1 MEEGESVAARVV
13 AAMDTDMAVAG
24 LSRYVR
30 VFDPGV
36 FEPTASSDDDM
47 EGLTLS
53 RSRDVESE
61 VGGYIV
67 RAKSRFAWDA
77 IVGLLTTLGAEHPE
91 SFHALMQGC
100 RRLSNSTPEEDG
112 FHDLMLAPEQHLHD
126 VSVGREGRRSQ
137 QGYLSAG
144 DARAFLQLARQPRSA
159 GTPTNAIA
167 AAYFRALDAIDESAV
182 EDPSI
187 EDVSSKPAMEPDAT
201 GSIEAVADLLAEAG
215 VASARPRALLGPA
228 SADVASVVPIH
239 LLMEYVH
246 DRDEDAYFARS
257 RELGFLANAL
267 VSGCSVHDRPFTAQ
281 EAWDAAVGICNL
293 GLECQ
298 PDRPDTYLSDHDLV
312 TAFEVGWKLLHEE
325 VSLVVINSLMATLQ
339 EVRHVDSE
347 VQRDLYSLRRALER
361 NREAG
366 TPWRAREALDVIATL
381 DIPTWACLQGLLSE
395 CPVLP
400 AALRALLDKHAR
412 SFSAT
417 AFECFTTIEQI
428 RRVRQFVERLDT
440 VLL

>member
-1 MEEGESVAARVV
+1 MEEGEDVAARVV
-13 AAMDTDMAVAG
+13 AAMDLDVAVAG
-24 LSRYVR
+24 LSRHVR
-30 VFDPGV
+30 IFDPGV

-47 EGLTLS
+47 EGLTLP
-53 RSRDVESE
+53 RFRDIESE
-61 VGGYIV
+61 IGGYVV

-100 RRLSNSTPEEDG
+100 RQLSNSAPEEDG

-159 GTPTNAIA
+159 GTAANPIA
-167 AAYFRALDAIDESAV
+167 AAYFRALATAESAV
-182 EDPSI
+182 EDPSA
-187 EDVSSKPAMEPDAT
+187 EDVGSQPAMEPDAT
-201 GSIEAVADLLAEAG
+201 VSIDAVAELLAEAG
-215 VASARPRALLGPA
+215 IASVRPRALLGPA
-228 SADVASVVPIH
+228 SADVAAVVPIH

-246 DRDEDAYFARS
+246 DRDADAYVARS
-257 RELGFLANAL
+257 QELGFLANAL
-267 VSGCSVHDRPFTAQ
+267 LAGCSVHDRPFTAQ
-281 EAWDAAVGICNL
+281 EAWDAAVGVCNL

-298 PDRPDTYLSDHDLV
+298 RDRTDSYLRDHDLV
-312 TAFEVGWKLLHEE
+312 TVFEVGWKLLHEE
-325 VSLVVINSLMATLQ
+325 VSLVVIDNLIATLDQ
-339 EVRHVDSE
+339 VQHVDSE

-361 NREAG
+361 NRDAG
-366 TPWRAREALDVIATL
+366 TPWRVRENLDVIATL
-381 DIPTWACLQGLLSE
+381 DMPAWACLQGLLSE

-400 AALRALLDKHAR
+400 AALRAILDKHAG

-417 AFECFTTIEQI
+417 AFECFTTIEQV
-428 RRVRQFVERLDT
+428 RRVRQFAETLEG

>member
-1 MEEGESVAARVV
+1 MEEGEDVAARVV
-13 AAMDTDMAVAG
+13 AAMDVDVAVAG
-24 LSRYVR
+24 LSRHVR

-36 FEPTASSDDDM
+36 FEPTASSDDDI
-47 EGLTLS
+47 EGLTLP

-61 VGGYIV
+61 IGGYIV

-100 RRLSNSTPEEDG
+100 RQLSNSTPEEDG

-144 DARAFLQLARQPRSA
+144 DARAFLQLARQSRSA
-159 GTPTNAIA
+159 GTAANPIA
-167 AAYFRALDAIDESAV
+167 AAYFRDATAESAV
-182 EDPSI
+182 EDPSA
-187 EDVSSKPAMEPDAT
+187 EDVAAKPAMEPDAT
-201 GSIEAVADLLAEAG
+201 AAIDAVAELLAEAG
-215 VASARPRALLGPA
+215 IAPVRPRALLGPA
-228 SADVASVVPIH
+228 SADVAAVVPMH

-246 DRDEDAYFARS
+246 DRDADAYVARS
-257 RELGFLANAL
+257 QELGFLANAL
-267 VSGCSVHDRPFTAQ
+267 VAGCSVHDRPFTAQ
-281 EAWDAAVGICNL
+281 EAWDTAVGVCNL

-298 PDRPDTYLSDHDLV
+298 ADRPDSYLRDHDLV

-325 VSLVVINSLMATLQ
+325 VSLVVIGNLIATLEHVQ
-339 EVRHVDSE
+339 HVDSE

-361 NREAG
+361 HRDAG
-366 TPWRAREALDVIATL
+366 TPWRVRENLDVIATL
-381 DIPTWACLQGLLSE
+381 DMPAWACLQGLLSE

-400 AALRALLDKHAR
+400 AALRAILDKHAG

-428 RRVRQFVERLDT
+428 RRVRQFAERLEA